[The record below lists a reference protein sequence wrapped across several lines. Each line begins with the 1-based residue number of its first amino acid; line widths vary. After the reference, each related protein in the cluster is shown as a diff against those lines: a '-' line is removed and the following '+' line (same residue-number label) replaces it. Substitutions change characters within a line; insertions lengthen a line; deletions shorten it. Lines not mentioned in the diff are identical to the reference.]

1 MELDLYRPIE
11 VLFPEGALMDHVY
24 VAMREGQVI
33 RFEDSP
39 HAETYEITLDI
50 TDRVRNFGTH
60 QGGFMSAAFHPDFD
74 LNGELY
80 VFYLHSEE
88 PDELDAP
95 WSSRLSRFTSFDGGA
110 TFGDDTE
117 EIILDEPRVYVYHH
131 GGHLAFDP
139 DGYLLLSLGD
149 GGGSLDPF
157 RYGQDPFHLFASII
171 RIDVDGGVPYAIP
184 PDNPFADG
192 YEGAPEVY
200 AYGLRNA
207 HQFSF
212 DSLTGELWAA
222 DVGSMAFEEVN
233 RIEPGGNYG
242 WRVGEGHSCFA
253 DPASCDDPA
262 IIDPVYTYRN
272 VGVSSIIGGA
282 VYRGTLMPELDGH
295 YVFADHF
302 LEGPVSALAPDGM
315 GGWEVHSLI
324 RDSKTQLSTWTQG
337 RDGELY
343 AVDHYKALIKTL
355 VPATTNV
362 PRHFPEWISE
372 TGCMDDA
379 DPTQPGPML
388 IPYDINAPFWSDDAV
403 KNRWVALPD
412 GSSITIDASLD
423 LEFPRGTVLVK
434 DFRVDGEL
442 VETRLLKHHDDGRW
456 SGTAYAWLPDFS
468 DAHRVDYDLDHA
480 LLTGGTRQVP
490 GTASCEACHAE
501 AQGFS
506 LGPELGQ
513 IEKEF
518 AYPDGRTANQID
530 TWQHLGFFD
539 ADPGDPSTLFVMPD
553 PTDDVRFTLEERA
566 HSYLNTNC
574 GQCHVVEGTG
584 ASSMELDYESG
595 IESYCGTKPF
605 ITDMGVADAR
615 HLYPGEP
622 EQSLIWL
629 RIDDTDNGF
638 RMPPVGSHMRDD
650 VGAQLIYDYIASLTD
665 CP

>member
-1 MELDLYRPIE
+1 MVCEIIDVQDPDADILTFSFDWRRDGETYAGPFETTVHAGDTVPAAELADSVMWQCTAQAGDGDAWGPTATTTTWSFDTEPAVWPTGIDLRPENSTCLGGPGPVTTGDYRLEPAYGMELDLYRPIE

-50 TDRVRNFGTH
+50 TDPVRNFGTH

-282 VYRGTLMPELDGH
+282 VYSGTLMPELDGH

-343 AVDHYKALIKTL
+343 AVEHYKALIKTL
-355 VPATTNV
+355 VPATTTV
-362 PRHFPEWISE
+362 KVSSP
-372 TGCMDDA
+372 
-379 DPTQPGPML
+379 PGPA
-388 IPYDINAPFWSDDAV
+388 APCSAEREKTSAIAV
-403 KNRWVALPD
+403 E
-412 GSSITIDASLD
+412 
-423 LEFPRGTVLVK
+423 LEIM
-434 DFRVDGEL
+434 
-442 VETRLLKHHDDGRW
+442 H
-456 SGTAYAWLPDFS
+456 TARCTLARSP
-468 DAHRVDYDLDHA
+468 
-480 LLTGGTRQVP
+480 P
-490 GTASCEACHAE
+490 GT
-501 AQGFS
+501 
-506 LGPELGQ
+506 
-513 IEKEF
+513 
-518 AYPDGRTANQID
+518 T
-530 TWQHLGFFD
+530 
-539 ADPGDPSTLFVMPD
+539 
-553 PTDDVRFTLEERA
+553 
-566 HSYLNTNC
+566 
-574 GQCHVVEGTG
+574 
-584 ASSMELDYESG
+584 
-595 IESYCGTKPF
+595 
-605 ITDMGVADAR
+605 
-615 HLYPGEP
+615 
-622 EQSLIWL
+622 
-629 RIDDTDNGF
+629 
-638 RMPPVGSHMRDD
+638 VG
-650 VGAQLIYDYIASLTD
+650 GW
-665 CP
+665 